1 MFTDSFIHPCT
12 VFIFFIFLL
21 TSFQGPVLVGSSQG
35 GVNIEEVAA
44 ENPNAIIKEP
54 IDIITG
60 ITKEQALYVAKEMG
74 FSEGSVPKVGSC
86 LAMLEDRVSKWL
98 GSGWAVV
105 GVVCGEGD
113 GSVHVCVCDCVLCI
127 CMGGC
132 LCVSLCCM
140 YVCMYNVCDCHCA
153 VCMVCVCHCCMYDMC
168 STWSEHMCVLCVC
181 VCCFFF
187 VF

>member
-12 VFIFFIFLL
+12 VFIFFTFLS

-54 IDIITG
+54 VDIITG
-60 ITKEQALYVAKEMG
+60 ITKEQAMYVAKEMG

-86 LAMLEDRVSKWL
+86 LATLGDRVSKWL
-98 GSGWAVV
+98 GLGWGGV

-113 GSVHVCVCDCVLCI
+113 GSVHVSVWV
-127 CMGGC
+127 
-132 LCVSLCCM
+132 
-140 YVCMYNVCDCHCA
+140 H
-153 VCMVCVCHCCMYDMC
+153 VCVC
-168 STWSEHMCVLCVC
+168 V
-181 VCCFFF
+181 F
-187 VF
+187 V